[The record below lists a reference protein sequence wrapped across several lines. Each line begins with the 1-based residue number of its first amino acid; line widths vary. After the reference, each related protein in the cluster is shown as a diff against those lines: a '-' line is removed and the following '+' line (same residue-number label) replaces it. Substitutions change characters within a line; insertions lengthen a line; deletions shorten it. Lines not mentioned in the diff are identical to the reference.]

1 MDVARLDDELF
12 LPGALLKSLYR
23 PAEFAED
30 AVGALL
36 SDLFTEVGTNV
47 VLTGE
52 PKGSAGC
59 ENAGLRG
66 ASGSIRYLSIEFILT
81 SLAFK
86 DPAKGLIC
94 VELVGRAWER
104 VGLDDERS
112 SLAMRQE
119 QSGGTSQ
126 GRIQ

>member
-12 LPGALLKSLYR
+12 LPGSLLKSLYR
-23 PAEFAED
+23 LAEFAED

-36 SDLFTEVGTNV
+36 SDLVTEVGTNV
-47 VLTGE
+47 VLTGDA
-52 PKGSAGC
+52 KGSAGC

-66 ASGSIRYLSIEFILT
+66 ASGSIRYLSIEFILS
-81 SLAFK
+81 SLAFE

-94 VELVGRAWER
+94 VELEGRVRER
-104 VGLDDERS
+104 VGLDDDRS

-119 QSGGTSQ
+119 SGGTSQ
-126 GRIQ
+126 DRIQ